1 MVSKLLLSRK
11 PSAHRAQPEQ
21 LFSTVITTG
30 MSAPPMA
37 AVRVRPYK
45 EKEKRG
51 QKEKKGWR
59 SKVTVMTSEQNTT
72 VTRFHHL
79 NKKEVHQKKNH
90 KPEVRALYTWFL
102 FINQVCSFTHWV
114 MMQIGNA
121 IQIMP
126 EQHISHRFGCNG
138 LQLRHEVFVKTQYSF
153 PPSMIS
159 FLYYQTMCFP
169 QGTGLN
175 KASYHTSCKKYVQT
189 SKKTE
194 T

>member
-1 MVSKLLLSRK
+1 MAPEEPMRAPTMVSKLLLSRK

-59 SKVTVMTSEQNTT
+59 SKVTVMTSEQSTT

-79 NKKEVHQKKNH
+79 NKKGSPPKEKPQARGTSIVHVVPFYKSS
-90 KPEVRALYTWFL
+90 L
-102 FINQVCSFTHWV
+102 FIYTLGDDANRKCDLDHARATYFT
-114 MMQIGNA
+114 QIW
-121 IQIMP
+121 
-126 EQHISHRFGCNG
+126 
-138 LQLRHEVFVKTQYSF
+138 LQWAS
-153 PPSMIS
+153 I
-159 FLYYQTMCFP
+159 
-169 QGTGLN
+169 
-175 KASYHTSCKKYVQT
+175 KA
-189 SKKTE
+189 
-194 T
+194 